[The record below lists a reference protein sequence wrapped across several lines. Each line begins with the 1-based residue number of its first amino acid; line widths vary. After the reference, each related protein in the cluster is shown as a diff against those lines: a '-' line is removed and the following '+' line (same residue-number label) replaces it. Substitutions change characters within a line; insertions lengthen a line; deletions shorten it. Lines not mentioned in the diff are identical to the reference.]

1 VQHGSNSAVFH
12 ECANCDQV
20 IFVTTEI
27 DGELYGALNA
37 NHLKNKFGFSSAI
50 NVDYSALSAQE
61 KLARWQQNWC
71 FPVVFSGWKG
81 R

>member
-27 DGELYGALNA
+27 DGELYGAMNA
-37 NHLKNKFGFSSAI
+37 NHLENKFGFSSAI
-50 NVDYSALSAQE
+50 KVDYSAQSAQE

-71 FPVVFSGWKG
+71 FPVVISGLDV